1 MKSLRKLST
10 FNEIM
15 TIIKSELSTKLKYEI
30 IQPTVKGEID
40 DKTLDTMIKQ
50 YNKTSIKYE
59 PKQEIIDKITTLK
72 NELKDMI
79 LKQVS
84 ETQVSEQHLETT
96 VSEQHFENQL
106 QKTQVPQDQLQK
118 TQVPEEYAGAES
130 MLQRVRKLKRYN
142 DIMTIATSKTPE
154 EFRVEKLRPLIPQKI
169 ISDRCLPAFVHNYC
183 HVRKYEPNK
192 DLLNQIME
200 EANKKEQTETE
211 TNEEKHKTKKGELVE
226 INGTI
231 YYKYPAANAKGY
243 KLIKKN

>member
-1 MKSLRKLST
+1 MKSLRKLSA

-72 NELKDMI
+72 NELKDI
-79 LKQVS
+79 ISKQPES
-84 ETQVSEQHLETT
+84 QFEQQTTISEQHLE
-96 VSEQHFENQL
+96 N
-106 QKTQVPQDQLQK
+106 QVPQIQ
-118 TQVPEEYAGAES
+118 TQVTQAQNQQIGEES

-142 DIMTIATSKTPE
+142 DIMTIATSKTSE
-154 EFRVEKLRPLIPQKI
+154 EFRVAKLRPLIPQRI

-183 HVRKYEPNK
+183 HVRKYEQNK

-200 EANKKEQTETE
+200 EANKKEETQVE
-211 TNEEKHKTKKGELVE
+211 TNEEKHKTKKGEIIE
-226 INGTI
+226 INGTSF
-231 YYKYPAANAKGY
+231 YKYPAANAKGY

>member
-1 MKSLRKLST
+1 MKSLRKLSA

-72 NELKDMI
+72 NELKDI
-79 LKQVS
+79 ISKQPES
-84 ETQVSEQHLETT
+84 QPESQLEQ
-96 VSEQHFENQL
+96 Q
-106 QKTQVPQDQLQK
+106 TQVPQNQQLG
-118 TQVPEEYAGAES
+118 EEYGGEES

-154 EFRVEKLRPLIPQKI
+154 EFRVAKLRPLIPQRI

-183 HVRKYEPNK
+183 HVRKYEQNK

-200 EANKKEQTETE
+200 EANKKETE
-211 TNEEKHKTKKGELVE
+211 TNEEKHKTKKGEIIE